1 MSDQTHDMRFKP
13 VAPRKIYQDILEQ
26 FVLLV
31 STGQLKA
38 GDKIPSERELA
49 IAFKVS
55 RPSVREAL
63 RVLEIIGLVE
73 IQGGGGAYLR
83 DLQLGPFIS
92 VIAPLLFSREHF
104 DMELL
109 DFRELIEVKA
119 IELLA
124 GNLSEADLRELRES
138 LQLMER
144 ALENNDP
151 EAGAEADIAFHRTL
165 VHGSRSYLLCKVL
178 ELVVALFEHAV
189 RGGRSIV
196 LEKHEDA
203 RQLYMDHLRIYEALQ
218 NYDFDKAKELII
230 SHLHMVRQ
238 LYDKR

>member
-1 MSDQTHDMRFKP
+1 
-13 VAPRKIYQDILEQ
+13 
-26 FVLLV
+26 
-31 STGQLKA
+31 
-38 GDKIPSERELA
+38 
-49 IAFKVS
+49 
-55 RPSVREAL
+55 
-63 RVLEIIGLVE
+63 
-73 IQGGGGAYLR
+73 
-83 DLQLGPFIS
+83 
-92 VIAPLLFSREHF
+92 
-104 DMELL
+104 MELL

-124 GNLSEADLRELRES
+124 GNLSDADLLELRDS
-138 LQLMER
+138 LELMEL

-151 EAGAEADIAFHRTL
+151 DAGAEADIAFHRTL